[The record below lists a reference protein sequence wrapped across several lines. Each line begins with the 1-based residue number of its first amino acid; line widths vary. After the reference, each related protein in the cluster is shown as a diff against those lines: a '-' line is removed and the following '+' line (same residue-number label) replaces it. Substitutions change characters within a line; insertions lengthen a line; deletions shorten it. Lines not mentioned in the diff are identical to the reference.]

1 MFQTV
6 VEDVCKKERK
16 GQRTRIIE
24 REQRVRR
31 ACSGSTET
39 GGGGGGWGR
48 GRGSS
53 QRSII
58 SRGLLGYLPNKAAD
72 LSSKG
77 RGGEKGASET
87 ERKEEAE
94 DGER

>member
-1 MFQTV
+1 MQKREKRT
-6 VEDVCKKERK
+6 EDKN
-16 GQRTRIIE
+16 IE
-24 REQRVRR
+24 RELRVRR